1 MTEDAAGRKLV
12 VFYLSRPDDF
22 LRTHEGIRLVAIA
35 DTIARL
41 KHYRFAG
48 RWDESH
54 RHSGRVFFVPDETLL
69 TPKARQL
76 GIGSA
81 DDLFGG
87 VVPYSFARTKAITHS
102 LVGGNAERPEGWSD
116 VFAARIRDVV
126 LPGYTA
132 FSARDAECAATMLLA
147 DGCVRVKKPL
157 AAGGV
162 GQRRLQTGAELT
174 AVLETLPADELREC
188 GLVLETDLADVTTLS
203 IGQVMLDDM
212 TMTYQ
217 GTQRLTTDNE
227 GRSAYGGSDLE
238 CVRGGWNVLDRLPL
252 PHDIRQ
258 GVAQAKVYDEAM
270 CEYPGFM
277 ASRRNYDVGQG
288 LDSRGRWRSGVFEA
302 SWRVGGATAAEVA
315 ALAAFMEDAAGDV
328 INASSVLAF
337 GEEIEPPPGAR
348 VHFQG
353 DDPELGPMIQ
363 YSLVARVVRRAT

>member
-1 MTEDAAGRKLV
+1 MTEDAARRKV
-12 VFYLSRPDDF
+12 VVLYLSRPDDS
-22 LRTHEGIRLVAIA
+22 LHTHEGTTLVAVA
-35 DTIARL
+35 DAIARL

-54 RHSGRVFFVPDETLL
+54 RQSGRIFFVPDETLL
-69 TPKARQL
+69 APEARQL

-87 VVPYSFARTKAITHS
+87 VVPYSFVRTKAITHS

-116 VFAARIRDVV
+116 VFAGRIRDVV

-132 FSARDAECAATMLLA
+132 FSVRDAEQAAAVLLA

-157 AAGGV
+157 ASGGR
-162 GQRRLQTGAELT
+162 GQQRFQTSAELT
-174 AVLETLPADELREC
+174 AALEKLPADELREY
-188 GLVLETDLADVTTLS
+188 GLVLETDLADVATLS
-203 IGQVMLDDM
+203 IGQVTLDDM
-212 TMTYQ
+212 TMTYH

-227 GRSAYGGSDLE
+227 GRSAYGGSDLV
-238 CVRGGWNVLDRLPL
+238 CVRGGWNALDRLPL
-252 PHDIRQ
+252 PHDIRH
-258 GVAQAKVYDEAM
+258 GVAQAKVYDEAT

-288 LDSRGRWRSGVFEA
+288 LDSQGRWRSGVFEA

-315 ALAAFMEDAAGDV
+315 ALAAFMEDAAVDV
-328 INASSVLAF
+328 INASSVVAF

-353 DDPELGPMIQ
+353 DDPKLGPMIQ

>member
-1 MTEDAAGRKLV
+1 MTEDAARRKIV
-12 VFYLSRPDDF
+12 VIYLSRPDDS
-22 LRTHEGIRLVAIA
+22 LRTHEGTTLVAVA
-35 DTIARL
+35 DAIARL

-54 RHSGRVFFVPDETLL
+54 RQSGRIFFVPDETLL
-69 TPKARQL
+69 APEARQL

-87 VVPYSFARTKAITHS
+87 VVPYSFVRTKAITHS

-116 VFAARIRDVV
+116 VFAGRIRDVV

-132 FSARDAECAATMLLA
+132 FSVRDAEHAAAVLLT
-147 DGCVRVKKPL
+147 DGCVRVKKSL
-157 AAGGV
+157 AAGGQ
-162 GQRRLQTGAELT
+162 GQQRFQTSAELT
-174 AVLETLPADELREC
+174 AALEKLPADELREY
-188 GLVLETDLADVTTLS
+188 GLVLETDLADVATLS
-203 IGQVMLDDM
+203 IGQVTLDDM
-212 TMTYQ
+212 TMTYH

-227 GRSAYGGSDLE
+227 GRSAYGGSDLV
-238 CVRGGWNVLDRLPL
+238 CVRGGWSALDRLPL
-252 PHDIRQ
+252 PHDIRH
-258 GVAQAKVYDEAM
+258 GVAQAKVYDEAT

-288 LDSRGRWRSGVFEA
+288 LDSQGRWRSGVFEA

-315 ALAAFMEDAAGDV
+315 ALAAFMEDAAVDV

-348 VHFQG
+348 VHFKG